1 VIFAEDLC
9 KTTFKEHQK
18 NIAPDFTKVFIHQ
31 SKSVIMK
38 NASFL
43 LATLVTC
50 LLMAYSPVLS
60 AQKAGAPWT
69 IPAKYKAMKNTVKPT
84 DASVMTTGKEL
95 YNKHCKSCHGS
106 KGLGDGPKSATLE
119 TLVPPFN
126 SKTFTA
132 QADGEIYYQTF
143 IGRDEMPNFEKKI
156 TDEGDRWALVNFI
169 RTLK

>member
-1 VIFAEDLC
+1 
-9 KTTFKEHQK
+9 
-18 NIAPDFTKVFIHQ
+18 
-31 SKSVIMK
+31 MK
-38 NASFL
+38 NATFIPAIL
-43 LATLVTC
+43 FAC
-50 LLMAYSPVLS
+50 LLLMYSPVLQ
-60 AQKAGAPWT
+60 AQKAGGPWN
-69 IPAKYKAMKNTVKPT
+69 IPAKYKTMKSTVKPA

-126 SKTFTA
+126 TKNFTA
-132 QADGEIYYQTF
+132 QTDGEIYYQTF